1 MKHLMLPDG
10 VRLGVQ
16 DAGRGPPLLMLHGW
30 AQSAAMFRYQIEAFS
45 AVTRVIAPDLRGH
58 GLSDKPDYGY
68 RIASLAR
75 DVNDLLD
82 QLGVECADMLGWSMG
97 ASVLWSFID
106 LFGSR
111 RIRKLVLVDEPACV
125 VQVPGMSAAEIADA
139 GAIVDLAGLQG
150 LIAGLLGP
158 ESLAV
163 RRAFLDGMLSRHA
176 TEETRQWLMN
186 ESLQMSPAHA
196 AALLLDHA
204 TQDWRDLIPR
214 IDVPTLVV
222 GGESSHVNPQ
232 SQKWI
237 ASRIRSAKLAI
248 IAAADRGSHFPFI
261 ENPSLFNRLVG
272 EFLGLRC

>member
-10 VRLGVQ
+10 VQLSLR
-16 DAGRGPPLLMLHGW
+16 DAGQGHPLLMLHGW
-30 AQSAAMFRYQIEAFS
+30 SQSAAMFRYQIEEFS
-45 AVTRVIAPDLRGH
+45 RVTRVLAPDLRGH
-58 GLSDKPDYGY
+58 GLSDKPAFGY

-75 DVNDLLD
+75 DVNELLD
-82 QLGVECADMLGWSMG
+82 QLGVDCADMLGWSMG

-125 VQVPGMSAAEIADA
+125 VQLPGMSANEIAEA
-139 GAIVDLAGLQG
+139 GAIVDLAGLQS

-163 RRAFLDGMLSRHA
+163 RRAFLDGMLSKHP
-176 TEETRQWLMN
+176 TEETRQWLMD
-186 ESLQMSPAHA
+186 ESLKMPPAYA

-237 ASRIRSAKLAI
+237 ASQIRASRLEI
-248 IAAADRGSHFPFI
+248 IPAADRGSHFPFI
-261 ENPSLFNRLVG
+261 ENPALFNRLVG